1 MYSHSIDF
9 KEQQSIEEQLEWM
22 KAAILAIH
30 DGVLVIDK
38 DEIVRLIN
46 PEYTRI
52 TGVTPEEILGRRLRD
67 VRPNAMLVETL
78 RDRKERVGIY
88 RKEGNTEYV
97 VDMAPIII
105 RDEVI
110 GAVSVCKGLTECERQ
125 VKMNTFR

>member
-110 GAVSVCKGLTECERQ
+110 GAVSVCKGLTEVHRL
-125 VKMNTFR
+125 T